1 MKVFYKKLLFLII
14 LSNSIF
20 AGLHAQSVG
29 LVLSGGGA
37 KGIAHISVIRALEEN
52 GIPIDYIT
60 GTSMGAIVG
69 GLYASG
75 YKPDDMIEILKSE
88 DFRYWATGQIPKR
101 YYYFYKE
108 RHPNATM
115 FKFQFSRRDS
125 TTRFRPPL
133 SLIPPH
139 SMDLGLLELFSRA
152 GGMAGQDFDSLF
164 VPFRCVAA
172 DIYKGE
178 VVVFRK
184 GELPSAIRASM
195 TYPFYF
201 QPIEIDGV
209 LYFDGGI
216 YNNFPVDVMMKDFNP
231 DIIIGVKVSRGK
243 EPPTEDN
250 LIQQIENMVLGNT
263 DYHLPAEKGIMIEI
277 ELEDI
282 SVMDFEKYEKILD
295 RCDPVIE
302 SFIDSIKSRIPRK
315 VEYHDLVEKRNRFNN
330 ELPALRFNQVYVK
343 GLNEKQT
350 EFMIK
355 SIQYEQNEIFG
366 IEQLRNQYYML
377 VTDDKISR
385 IYPRAIYNSETGI
398 FDLFLDIRST
408 SVFDSYLGG
417 NISSS
422 AINQGFA
429 GFDYKYLNTHSYNF
443 EGNVYFGR
451 LYSSVLLRGRTEFPG
466 RVPVFLDL
474 SASLS
479 RLDYFSS
486 SNDLFF
492 EDVRPPYLIQNER
505 SYKFSAGFPVSVNR
519 FVKIGYSAGR
529 STDQYYQVKSFN
541 KADTADVTHMNLNV
555 FMLGTERNT
564 TNYLQYPTRG
574 VRYTFG
580 SSYVAGKENYLP
592 GSTSLSEVITNRK
605 HNWLEAGVTYEQYFR
620 MHNFFSFGVHL
631 EVRYSNRE
639 FLSNYTSTIL
649 DAFAFQPTPH
659 SKTLFIHNYRAN
671 NYIAAGIKPILKI
684 NDIIH
689 WRNELYMFVPHKPI
703 FMKQADQT
711 AYYGDSFSQYRFMAN
726 TSIVAQTLFGPL
738 SVSLNY
744 YDKDDRKFYL
754 IFNFGYILFN
764 PKIRN

>member
-1 MKVFYKKLLFLII
+1 MFYKYLLCWII
-14 LSNSIF
+14 LAKSIF
-20 AGLHAQSVG
+20 LGLNAQTVG

-75 YKPDDMIEILKSE
+75 YNPDDMIDILKSE
-88 DFRYWATGQIPKR
+88 DFRYWSTGQIPKR

-108 RHPNATM
+108 RYPNSAM
-115 FKFQFSRRDS
+115 FNFQFSRRDS
-125 TTRFRPPL
+125 ITRFRPPV

-152 GGMAGQDFDSLF
+152 GGKAGQNFDSLF
-164 VPFRCVAA
+164 VPFRCVAS
-172 DIYKGE
+172 DIFKGE
-178 VVVFRK
+178 AVVFSQ

-201 QPIEIDGV
+201 QPIEIDDV

-216 YNNFPVDVMMKDFNP
+216 YNNFPFDVMIKDFNP
-231 DIIIGVKVSRGK
+231 DIIIGVKVSGGK
-243 EPPTEDN
+243 EPPGEDN
-250 LIQQIENMVLGNT
+250 LVQQIENMVLGHTN
-263 DYHLPAEKGIMIEI
+263 YHLPAENGILIEI
-277 ELEDI
+277 ELGDI
-282 SVMDFEKYEKILD
+282 SLMDFEKHEDILD
-295 RCDPVIE
+295 RSVPVIE
-302 SFIDSIKSRIPRK
+302 SFIDSIKMRIPRK
-315 VEYHDLVEKRNRFNN
+315 EEYFDLIEKRNRFNKD
-330 ELPALRFNQVYVK
+330 LPYLRFNEVSVK

-350 EFMIK
+350 EYVIK
-355 SIQYEQNEIFG
+355 SIQYKEGELFG
-366 IEQLRNQYYML
+366 IEQLRNQYFLL

-385 IYPRAIYNSETGI
+385 IYPRAIYNSETGF

-429 GFDYKYLNTHSYNF
+429 GFDYKYLNRQSYNL

-451 LYSSVLLRGRTEFPG
+451 LYSSVLLRGRMEYPG
-466 RVPVFLDL
+466 QVPVFVDA

-492 EDVRPPYLIQNER
+492 EDVRPSYLIQNER
-505 SYKFSAGFPVSVNR
+505 SYKFTTGLPVSVNR
-519 FVKIGYSAGR
+519 FVKFGYSAGR
-529 STDQYYQVKSFN
+529 TTDRYYQVKSFN
-541 KADTADVTHMNLNV
+541 KSDTADVTHLDLNV
-555 FMLGTERNT
+555 LMLGTERNT
-564 TNYLQYPTRG
+564 TNFLQYPTRG
-574 VRYTFG
+574 VRYVFSG
-580 SSYVAGKENYLP
+580 SYIAGKENYIP
-592 GSTSLSEVITNRK
+592 GSTSLSGEIKDRK
-605 HNWLEAGVTYEQYFR
+605 YKWLEAGVTYEHYFKIAK
-620 MHNFFSFGVHL
+620 NYSFGLHF
-631 EVRYSNRE
+631 EGRYSNRN

-671 NYIAAGIKPILKI
+671 NYVAAGIKPLVKF
-684 NDIIH
+684 NDIVH

-703 FMKQADQT
+703 FMNRADQT
-711 AYYGDSFSQYRFMAN
+711 AFYGKSFSQYHLMAS
-726 TSIVAQTLFGPL
+726 TAIVAQTLFGPL

-744 YDKDDRKFYL
+744 YDKDDKKFYL